1 MSDEARAVP
10 QALRRH
16 TLRRPE
22 LRSLM
27 AGIVLLVAVLYG
39 QPIYGLL
46 TSAERVDGRLL
57 DAAAPVDVVVVLPF
71 QPERFHN
78 ERLAQYGVFSGR
90 DRAVNRIRLRRVT
103 PENLR
108 RLAHLPWIER
118 VEPS

>member
-1 MSDEARAVP
+1 MSNLTHVRP
-10 QALRRH
+10 QFLPPRP
-16 TLRRPE
+16 LRRPE
-22 LRSLM
+22 LRNLL
-27 AGIVLLVAVLYG
+27 AGIVLLLAVLYG

-46 TSAERVDGRLL
+46 TAAERVDRRLL

-90 DRAVNRIRLRRVT
+90 DRAVNRIRLRHVT

-108 RLAHLPWIER
+108 SLAHLPWIER
-118 VEPS
+118 VEPQ

>member
-1 MSDEARAVP
+1 MSNTA
-10 QALRRH
+10 QAKPPFLPPH
-16 TLRRPE
+16 PLRRPE
-22 LRSLM
+22 LRSLL
-27 AGIVLLVAVLYG
+27 AGIVLLLAVLYG

-46 TSAERVDGRLL
+46 TATERVDRRLL
-57 DAAAPVDVVVVLPF
+57 EATAPVDIVVVLPF

-90 DRAVNRIRLRRVT
+90 DRAINRIRLRHVT

-118 VEPS
+118 VEPQ